1 MAKRL
6 IVVTEVDSPLFP
18 GLLKTNSAGPDR
30 NAVAV
35 FEWVLELLLA
45 VYEHLVGAAFE
56 LSVNEHAIDQRE
68 RAVFVGSDVRVV
80 SRRAGIVEH
89 NLIVGRATNQTWS
102 SRG

>member
-1 MAKRL
+1 MTERL
-6 IVVTEVDSPLFP
+6 IVVTEVDGPLFL

-30 NAVAV
+30 NPVTV
-35 FEWVLELLLA
+35 FKRVLELLLA
-45 VYEHLVGAAFE
+45 VYEYLVGAAFD
-56 LSVNEHAIDQRE
+56 LPVNENAIDKRE

-80 SRRAGIVEH
+80 SRRARIVKH